1 MLHAMLWR
9 GLRQELKDISGH
21 KHDMIKDFNQLRVA
35 LRLLEKDHQP
45 KKSKPNM
52 VKIIS
57 ERQDFEEL
65 KGMVQQLTTQVN
77 EFKLHQQQPQYYK
90 GNNYRDRDNRG
101 RRWNSSSQQ
110 GQNLYQP
117 QHNSYLP
124 QQNSYQP
131 QQNSYQPQ
139 QNSYHHNRI
148 HTNHSRIHTNHNR
161 IYTYHN

>member
-1 MLHAMLWR
+1 MARKYLHYLTLDLPSQPFRNPTTVNILHQPFHSKVLTTYWMLNALEAHHCHTKVMLWR
-9 GLRQELKDISGH
+9 GLRQELNDISGH

-90 GNNYRDRDNRG
+90 GNNYRDRDNRD

-110 GQNLYQP
+110 GQNLY
-117 QHNSYLP
+117 
-124 QQNSYQP
+124 
-131 QQNSYQPQ
+131 
-139 QNSYHHNRI
+139 
-148 HTNHSRIHTNHNR
+148 
-161 IYTYHN
+161 